1 MNRLIGE
8 KYITV
13 EGREKALELAD
24 VLLKNDYQV
33 FIQHDDLDI
42 WLIGYTSNDLSF
54 GDDRYALIT
63 LDEEEQLQDQR
74 ECHQLDESIK
84 AAKKANEEAER
95 GSKGLEDWHWDDDEP
110 SADSDDDEDD
120 DDRNYDEPED

>member
-24 VLLKNDYQV
+24 VLLKNNYQV

-42 WLIGYTSNDLSF
+42 WLIGYTSNDLTF

-63 LDEEEQLQDQR
+63 LDEEEQLQNQR

-84 AAKKANEEAER
+84 AAKKANEEA
-95 GSKGLEDWHWDDDEP
+95 GCDNKDLENWDGNETDE
-110 SADSDDDEDD
+110 DEDD

>member
-1 MNRLIGE
+1 MNRLSGE

-24 VLLKNDYQV
+24 VLLKNNYQI

-63 LDEEEQLQDQR
+63 LDEEEQLQNQR

-84 AAKKANEEAER
+84 AAKKANEEAELN
-95 GSKGLEDWHWDDDEP
+95 SKDWDDWDGNETDE
-110 SADSDDDEDD
+110 DEDD

>member
-24 VLLKNDYQV
+24 VLLKNNYQV

-42 WLIGYTSNDLSF
+42 WLIGYTSNDLTF

-63 LDEEEQLQDQR
+63 LDEEEQLQNQR

-84 AAKKANEEAER
+84 AAKKANEEA
-95 GSKGLEDWHWDDDEP
+95 GHDSKDWENWDDNEADE
-110 SADSDDDEDD
+110 DEDD

>member
-84 AAKKANEEAER
+84 AAKKANEEAEHD
-95 GSKGLEDWHWDDDEP
+95 SKDWENWDGNETDE
-110 SADSDDDEDD
+110 DEDD

>member
-13 EGREKALELAD
+13 EGREKALEVAD
-24 VLLKNDYQV
+24 VLLENNYQV

-63 LDEEEQLQDQR
+63 LDEEEQLQNQR

-95 GSKGLEDWHWDDDEP
+95 NNKDWENWDCNETDE
-110 SADSDDDEDD
+110 DEDD

>member
-24 VLLKNDYQV
+24 VLLKNNYQV

-63 LDEEEQLQDQR
+63 LDEEEQLQNQR

-84 AAKKANEEAER
+84 AVKKANEEAR
-95 GSKGLEDWHWDDDEP
+95 YDSKDWENWDGNETDEDE
-110 SADSDDDEDD
+110 DEDD
-120 DDRNYDEPED
+120 DDRNYDELED

>member
-95 GSKGLEDWHWDDDEP
+95 NSKDWENWDGNETDEDE
-110 SADSDDDEDD
+110 DEDD

>member
-95 GSKGLEDWHWDDDEP
+95 NSKDWENWDDNETDE
-110 SADSDDDEDD
+110 DEDEDD

>member
-24 VLLKNDYQV
+24 VLLQNNYQV

-42 WLIGYTSNDLSF
+42 WLIGYTSNDLTF

-63 LDEEEQLQDQR
+63 LDEEEQLQGQR

-84 AAKKANEEAER
+84 AAKKANEEFER
-95 GSKGLEDWHWDDDEP
+95 DSKGCESCENWDDNETDE
-110 SADSDDDEDD
+110 DEDD
-120 DDRNYDEPED
+120 DDCNYDEPED

>member
-13 EGREKALELAD
+13 EGREKALEVAD
-24 VLLKNDYQV
+24 VLLQNNYQV

-63 LDEEEQLQDQR
+63 LDEEEQLQNQR

-84 AAKKANEEAER
+84 TAKKANEEAER
-95 GSKGLEDWHWDDDEP
+95 GSKGWENWDGNETDE
-110 SADSDDDEDD
+110 DEDD

>member
-24 VLLKNDYQV
+24 VLLKNNYQI

-63 LDEEEQLQDQR
+63 LDEEEQLQNQR

-84 AAKKANEEAER
+84 AAKKANEEAELN
-95 GSKGLEDWHWDDDEP
+95 SKGWEDWGSNETDE
-110 SADSDDDEDD
+110 DEDD

>member
-8 KYITV
+8 RYVAV
-13 EGREKALELAD
+13 EGRDKALELAD

-42 WLIGYTSNDLSF
+42 WLVGYTSNDLSF

-63 LDEEEQLQDQR
+63 LDEEEQLQNQR
-74 ECHQLDESIK
+74 ECKQLDESTK
-84 AAKKANEEAER
+84 AVKKAQEEAER
-95 GSKGLEDWHWDDDEP
+95 CSKGWENWHWDGNGDDGETE
-110 SADSDDDEDD
+110 DDEDD

>member
-24 VLLKNDYQV
+24 VLLKNNYQV

-63 LDEEEQLQDQR
+63 LDEEEQLQNQR

-95 GSKGLEDWHWDDDEP
+95 GNKDWENWDGNETDE
-110 SADSDDDEDD
+110 DEDD

>member
-24 VLLKNDYQV
+24 VLLQNNYQV

-63 LDEEEQLQDQR
+63 LDEEEQLQNQR

-84 AAKKANEEAER
+84 AAKKANEEAECN
-95 GSKGLEDWHWDDDEP
+95 SKDWENWVGNETDE
-110 SADSDDDEDD
+110 DEDD

>member
-24 VLLKNDYQV
+24 VLLKNNYQV

-84 AAKKANEEAER
+84 AAKKANEEA
-95 GSKGLEDWHWDDDEP
+95 GCDSKDWENWDSNETDE
-110 SADSDDDEDD
+110 DEDD

>member
-13 EGREKALELAD
+13 EGREKALEVAD
-24 VLLKNDYQV
+24 VLLQNNYQV

-63 LDEEEQLQDQR
+63 LDEEEQLQNQR
-74 ECHQLDESIK
+74 EFHQLDESIK
-84 AAKKANEEAER
+84 TAKKANEEAER
-95 GSKGLEDWHWDDDEP
+95 GSKGWENWDGNETDE
-110 SADSDDDEDD
+110 DEDD

>member
-24 VLLKNDYQV
+24 VLLKNNYQV

-63 LDEEEQLQDQR
+63 LDEEEQLQNQR

-84 AAKKANEEAER
+84 AAKKANEEAIYD
-95 GSKGLEDWHWDDDEP
+95 SKGWENWDGNETDEDE
-110 SADSDDDEDD
+110 DEDD

>member
-84 AAKKANEEAER
+84 AAKKANEEAKCD
-95 GSKGLEDWHWDDDEP
+95 SKNWENWDGNETDE
-110 SADSDDDEDD
+110 DEDD

>member
-13 EGREKALELAD
+13 EGREKALEIAD
-24 VLLKNDYQV
+24 VLLENNYQV

-63 LDEEEQLQDQR
+63 LDEEEQLQNQR

-95 GSKGLEDWHWDDDEP
+95 NSKDWENWDGNET
-110 SADSDDDEDD
+110 DDDEDD

>member
-24 VLLKNDYQV
+24 VLLKNNYQI

-42 WLIGYTSNDLSF
+42 WLIGYTSNDLTF

-63 LDEEEQLQDQR
+63 LDEEEQLQNQR

-84 AAKKANEEAER
+84 AAKKANEEVER
-95 GSKGLEDWHWDDDEP
+95 DNKDWENWDGNETDEDE
-110 SADSDDDEDD
+110 DEDD